1 MTVKSYHQM
10 TDVEAKEAIS
20 AVIRDSSSEDEVRRR
35 LSDELGVTGIALT
48 THLPTD
54 QTGREASAIVG
65 GLGGLIMK
73 NSAMAMFMAHG
84 PSGATIS

>member
-1 MTVKSYHQM
+1 M
-10 TDVEAKEAIS
+10 TDTEAKAVIS
-20 AVIRDSSSEDEVRRR
+20 AVIRNSSSEDEVHRR
-35 LSDELGVTGIALT
+35 LRDELGVTGVALT

-54 QTGREASAIVG
+54 QTGCEARAIVG

-73 NSAMAMFMAHG
+73 NGAMAMFMAHG